1 MYIFPDG
8 DPNDGIP
15 IEEVVTVS
23 LGLTVVY
30 MFLATAGI
38 VFAVACLLFTIIFR
52 KKRYMYMYSHTLRVS
67 VSHVYRME
75 LSTLN
80 LTQVNSSV

>member
-1 MYIFPDG
+1 MITPYLFNHISGDGLTKYICTFPDG

-52 KKRYMYMYSHTLRVS
+52 KKRYMHMYMHTLS
-67 VSHVYRME
+67 
-75 LSTLN
+75 
-80 LTQVNSSV
+80 